1 MKEKDEDLVKHI
13 TKIEYKTNDE
23 SNDFALVFHFSAND
37 FIENESLVKKFFF
50 KSNTEEEPHKS
61 EGTEVKWK
69 KDKNLT
75 KKLIKKTQKN
85 KKSGAKRVI

>member
-37 FIENESLVKKFFF
+37 FIENESLVKNSFSKATLKKSLTNPREL
-50 KSNTEEEPHKS
+50 KSNGRK
-61 EGTEVKWK
+61 
-69 KDKNLT
+69 
-75 KKLIKKTQKN
+75 IK
-85 KKSGAKRVI
+85 I